1 MIGESLIPQQLDV
14 GASPAFVGLTL
25 TGLTTGYVPYKSAT
39 TLANSPIFIS
49 TTNVGIGV
57 TVPIASA
64 SGNILFRMSG
74 RGYYTGSWQAN
85 NSAAIDIIAAEAF
98 ADSATLG
105 AYIAFSTRA
114 TGGGTPALTERLRI
128 SSLGSLLINGD
139 EGSGT
144 SGKLSITNSVSTG
157 AGSALLG
164 TNSPAGTLAAPFTWL
179 VFY

>member
-1 MIGESLIPQQLDV
+1 
-14 GASPAFVGLTL
+14 
-25 TGLTTGYVPYKSAT
+25 
-39 TLANSPIFIS
+39 
-49 TTNVGIGV
+49 
-57 TVPIASA
+57 
-64 SGNILFRMSG
+64 MSG

-179 VFY
+179 VFYSGTTKVYVPAWT

>member
-64 SGNILFRMSG
+64 LLDL
-74 RGYYTGSWQAN
+74 T
-85 NSAAIDIIAAEAF
+85 
-98 ADSATLG
+98 
-105 AYIAFSTRA
+105 ST
-114 TGGGTPALTERLRI
+114 T
-128 SSLGSLLINGD
+128 
-139 EGSGT
+139 
-144 SGKLSITNSVSTG
+144 K
-157 AGSALLG
+157 ALLL
-164 TNSPAGTLAAPFTWL
+164 TRRADR
-179 VFY
+179 